1 MRGSRVFG
9 ALDDRGRPFKFL
21 RGVTRRS
28 IFPIFAV
35 LVVTAAFAPA
45 ITAGASTTRVNA
57 SPSRFYVGGIMR
69 VGQRLSSPSHIF
81 SAVLE
86 SDGQFEVLKHNT
98 VVWRSSSGSGLNSV
112 INRESNGDITIT
124 APHES
129 ANVSGAKQNLKPS
142 YLTVQN
148 DGDMAL
154 VSKFGVTLWQSG
166 LRAHTSG
173 STVTPYSRG
182 ALYGGS
188 NPSVVCYT
196 CEAADITG
204 TAPPSDTLDSGTDVD
219 NVTGD
224 FSTSNSLFD
233 APSIGGDL
241 SLSLGYDAE
250 LAQSDLQNGTA
261 VGPFGVGWNS
271 NYSDS
276 ITPGGDEYDNPTVT
290 VNQGNGSQ
298 VTFTQSENYG
308 ESTFCQIAGQPTSSV
323 FPGDYPTTNK
333 YTLSSSDYQF
343 CALDSV
349 QGQLSEVTSSGYTY
363 QQSGGQVIEDFGW
376 TGQLEQ
382 VTTAAA
388 SSGTPS
394 AGLVFYGASAGQS
407 LIDGVTVT
415 NACPTSAN
423 YGCTVIYNSDHSDIV
438 EVKNIGGQIGEV
450 IDPSGSIYTL
460 TYDSDKNLVSIA
472 TPNPSGSSTASAWT
486 YVYTESAGNPDTS
499 DLEEIYDP
507 DAVSPS
513 GFVSGAAHSTS
524 ITYDDYS
531 TTTPGMVSSLTDG
544 TGATTT
550 YSYSE
555 ECSTGDCVAAGQSQT
570 TTITY
575 PGEVPCPSGASGCT
589 PTAQSPVEIDQYSGG
604 LETSTSLGSSTNGD
618 ENETWSYSWNLG
630 NGVANSSEVI
640 TYPATLNVANNS
652 AYVPPSATIISD
664 PAGNVISTTNA
675 LGDVSTS
682 VYNDQG
688 GNNLPELLW
697 SFPGPSSNG
706 ATSPPS
712 GAWVYTY
719 NSFGQV
725 LTATDPLGNAT
736 TYAYYPNY
744 SLLCYVA
751 PPSLSAS
758 MGTPPACSSS
768 STSIDTGAVGAPVGS
783 TTYSYDAAGNVV
795 SSTIDNG
802 DSGASAD
809 VQTTTATYDVMGNE
823 LSSIPAAGQSWSG
836 SGNNPFGTF
845 TTYSAADLPVTVTPP
860 GQGATTTTYDADG
873 NVVGTQ
879 SPDAYVTTV
888 FDGDDRAC
896 YSVTAASAVS
906 GLSCASALQAG
917 ATATTFVSGSTAVS
931 TVIDANGN
939 TTSNYYADLAYPD
952 SPTEVVDAAGTEIS
966 YSAYD
971 DYGNVCVAG
980 SVQPTLGATQCAVV
994 SGDTEASFNALGDE
1008 TSITAPDG
1016 NVTTNF
1022 YENSSFPTLE
1032 TRTVSALSKT
1042 TSYLYDADG
1051 RLVTTVNPDGT
1062 GVSTVYDADGQ
1073 VCNKELTIKTYACGQ
1088 GPSAAGTTLYTYN
1101 NAQDLASMSDNTGN
1115 PTVPNAWSQTSNYSY
1130 VAGQLTNETDGNAKT
1145 LTYLYNYAGQV
1156 ACEGYPVG
1164 SSVSC
1169 GTLTSPGTGSTT
1181 NTIVTKTYDT
1191 SGRLASVKDWL
1202 GNTTSY
1208 TYADANYPNT
1218 VTKITYP
1225 SGTGVSATYGHDADG
1240 NVTSLSAGSNI
1251 TDGWTYNND
1260 EQLKTTTINGATS
1273 ATVAYSANHQ
1283 ITAAAN
1289 MATSTSNDT
1298 YTVASNG
1305 EIEADAAP
1313 GGSTVNYSYN
1323 AGDELCNSSTSSTSC
1338 STPAST
1344 STRFAYAS
1352 NGERTSATTYSGGT
1366 AGSATYYAWNAY
1378 GQLCNVAGTATA
1390 CGSTPSSGASYQ
1402 YNGDGE
1408 RTITTTPTSTTDST
1422 WDNVSSVSIPIN
1434 LNDATTTSSGT
1445 TNTSYIYGNLLFGG
1459 TAPIEQVT
1467 GSTATFLVA
1476 NQTGVQGVYGS
1487 SGSSVELAIYST
1499 YGNQTISSGSKVT
1512 PFGFQ
1517 GSYTDSTGLIYL
1529 INRYYD
1535 PATDQFISVDPDIA
1549 LTNQPYLFTGDNPL
1563 NAEDPLGEGP
1573 FGQALMC
1580 IAFGWM
1586 TCSSVDATFVQ
1597 AQSSHVNQATTQYAQ
1612 QIETEG
1618 DEDAENY
1625 ASSIQNSRMTILEGS
1640 FHSDLRGKSREKEGM
1655 EDEERA
1661 AREGE
1666 STLDEV
1672 ELYEEGERLYE
1683 SGSAEI
1689 TASEL
1694 TLTIVENEMEVTAQ
1708 RLEYY
1713 LGDLQTDAFYGSLV
1727 SPSEGISTPAEIDSM
1742 GDYSDVGG
1750 EIGPAA
1756 PAGG

>member
-1 MRGSRVFG
+1 MTIKVKSAITSGLRQRPRNQHRARRLLIASVATVGLVASIATISVAAVDHSGKSSTTTGPSAPLPTPTSTTRWLVPHGETRAPVVPSSGGAAPGDGSFNAVSCPSATTCVAVGGDGGLNGVASTSKNAGSSWTQGTMEANEPELNAVDCSSVALCVAVGNGATVRSTDGGTTWSSHSIPTTNTSLLGVSCPSATLCVSVGVSPNANGPYIGQLLVSSDGGTSWTAPVLPDGVGALGSVDCPSVTFCVAVGASVLVSVDGGKTWTIRTVKGGTDALRSVSCSSATRCLAIGGNPAVAQDPGAAAFEVVTINGGATWSSFIMPAGSATLDVVACSSGANCQAAGSSLSGGAAPVLITSDGGASWSSPTSPFSSASAISAVSCSSSTTCVFVGRSWNQTRDHYEHERNSFTAKPSVCLRAYAEERIMRGSRVFG

-415 NACPTSAN
+415 NACPTSAT

-604 LETSTSLGSSTNGD
+604 LETSTSLGSSTNAD

-664 PAGNVISTTNA
+664 PAGNVDLHHERSRRRVDLGLQRPRRQQPSRASLELPWPVEQRRNQSTFRGVGLHVQLVRPSVDRYRS
-675 LGDVSTS
+675 LGQRHHVC
-682 VYNDQG
+682 V
-688 GNNLPELLW
+688 LPELL
-697 SFPGPSSNG
+697 
-706 ATSPPS
+706 A
-712 GAWVYTY
+712 A
-719 NSFGQV
+719 
-725 LTATDPLGNAT
+725 
-736 TYAYYPNY
+736 
-744 SLLCYVA
+744 LLRR
-751 PPSLSAS
+751 
-758 MGTPPACSSS
+758 PA
-768 STSIDTGAVGAPVGS
+768 
-783 TTYSYDAAGNVV
+783 
-795 SSTIDNG
+795 
-802 DSGASAD
+802 
-809 VQTTTATYDVMGNE
+809 E
-823 LSSIPAAGQSWSG
+823 
-836 SGNNPFGTF
+836 F
-845 TTYSAADLPVTVTPP
+845 
-860 GQGATTTTYDADG
+860 
-873 NVVGTQ
+873 
-879 SPDAYVTTV
+879 
-888 FDGDDRAC
+888 
-896 YSVTAASAVS
+896 
-906 GLSCASALQAG
+906 
-917 ATATTFVSGSTAVS
+917 
-931 TVIDANGN
+931 
-939 TTSNYYADLAYPD
+939 
-952 SPTEVVDAAGTEIS
+952 
-966 YSAYD
+966 
-971 DYGNVCVAG
+971 
-980 SVQPTLGATQCAVV
+980 
-994 SGDTEASFNALGDE
+994 
-1008 TSITAPDG
+1008 
-1016 NVTTNF
+1016 
-1022 YENSSFPTLE
+1022 
-1032 TRTVSALSKT
+1032 
-1042 TSYLYDADG
+1042 
-1051 RLVTTVNPDGT
+1051 
-1062 GVSTVYDADGQ
+1062 
-1073 VCNKELTIKTYACGQ
+1073 
-1088 GPSAAGTTLYTYN
+1088 
-1101 NAQDLASMSDNTGN
+1101 
-1115 PTVPNAWSQTSNYSY
+1115 
-1130 VAGQLTNETDGNAKT
+1130 
-1145 LTYLYNYAGQV
+1145 
-1156 ACEGYPVG
+1156 
-1164 SSVSC
+1164 
-1169 GTLTSPGTGSTT
+1169 
-1181 NTIVTKTYDT
+1181 
-1191 SGRLASVKDWL
+1191 
-1202 GNTTSY
+1202 
-1208 TYADANYPNT
+1208 
-1218 VTKITYP
+1218 
-1225 SGTGVSATYGHDADG
+1225 
-1240 NVTSLSAGSNI
+1240 
-1251 TDGWTYNND
+1251 
-1260 EQLKTTTINGATS
+1260 
-1273 ATVAYSANHQ
+1273 
-1283 ITAAAN
+1283 
-1289 MATSTSNDT
+1289 
-1298 YTVASNG
+1298 
-1305 EIEADAAP
+1305 
-1313 GGSTVNYSYN
+1313 
-1323 AGDELCNSSTSSTSC
+1323 
-1338 STPAST
+1338 
-1344 STRFAYAS
+1344 
-1352 NGERTSATTYSGGT
+1352 
-1366 AGSATYYAWNAY
+1366 
-1378 GQLCNVAGTATA
+1378 
-1390 CGSTPSSGASYQ
+1390 
-1402 YNGDGE
+1402 
-1408 RTITTTPTSTTDST
+1408 
-1422 WDNVSSVSIPIN
+1422 
-1434 LNDATTTSSGT
+1434 
-1445 TNTSYIYGNLLFGG
+1445 
-1459 TAPIEQVT
+1459 
-1467 GSTATFLVA
+1467 
-1476 NQTGVQGVYGS
+1476 
-1487 SGSSVELAIYST
+1487 
-1499 YGNQTISSGSKVT
+1499 
-1512 PFGFQ
+1512 
-1517 GSYTDSTGLIYL
+1517 
-1529 INRYYD
+1529 
-1535 PATDQFISVDPDIA
+1535 
-1549 LTNQPYLFTGDNPL
+1549 
-1563 NAEDPLGEGP
+1563 
-1573 FGQALMC
+1573 
-1580 IAFGWM
+1580 
-1586 TCSSVDATFVQ
+1586 
-1597 AQSSHVNQATTQYAQ
+1597 
-1612 QIETEG
+1612 
-1618 DEDAENY
+1618 
-1625 ASSIQNSRMTILEGS
+1625 
-1640 FHSDLRGKSREKEGM
+1640 
-1655 EDEERA
+1655 
-1661 AREGE
+1661 
-1666 STLDEV
+1666 
-1672 ELYEEGERLYE
+1672 ERLD
-1683 SGSAEI
+1683 GH
-1689 TASEL
+1689 AS
-1694 TLTIVENEMEVTAQ
+1694 
-1708 RLEYY
+1708 RLFE
-1713 LGDLQTDAFYGSLV
+1713 
-1727 SPSEGISTPAEIDSM
+1727 
-1742 GDYSDVGG
+1742 
-1750 EIGPAA
+1750 
-1756 PAGG
+1756 